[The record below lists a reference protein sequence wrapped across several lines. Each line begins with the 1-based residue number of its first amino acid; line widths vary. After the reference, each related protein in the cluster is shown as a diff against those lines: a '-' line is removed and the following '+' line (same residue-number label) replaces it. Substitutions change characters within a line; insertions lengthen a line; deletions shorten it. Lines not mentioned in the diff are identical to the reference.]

1 VLASLPFALG
11 WIVLLPVLIASLYA
25 SYRDIFHDD

>member
-11 WIVLLPVLIASLYA
+11 WIVLLPVVSTSIYA